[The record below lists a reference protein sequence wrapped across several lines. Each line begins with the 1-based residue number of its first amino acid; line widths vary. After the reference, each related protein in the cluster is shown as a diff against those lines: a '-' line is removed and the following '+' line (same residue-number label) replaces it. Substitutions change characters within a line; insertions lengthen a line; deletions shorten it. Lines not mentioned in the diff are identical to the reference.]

1 MGTWRNKKKVVISR
15 EFVPEKSAFLHR
27 SGKADSS
34 RLKPVGMTRAW
45 SDAVRLCPPVLLLL
59 CVFTYA
65 QTKNSCLDCH
75 SALPDPL
82 GVTQETFSQD
92 IHAQKGL
99 TCVSCHGGDAASD
112 DPDKAMSPKA
122 GWKGK
127 IDRKQ
132 IPSLCGGCH
141 SDPAYMRQ
149 YNPSLRTDQLS
160 QYHTSIHG
168 QRLASGDSK
177 VAVCTDC
184 HSVHDLRAPVDP
196 RSTVNPV
203 NVANT
208 CAHCHADAAYMS
220 GYKIP
225 TNQFAEYSQSVHHDA
240 LAVRGDLSAPTCTTC
255 HGNHGATPPGVEKVQ
270 NVCSNCHTFQ
280 AQMYEKSSHK
290 AAFEAAS
297 LPGCVVCH
305 GNHGIRHPTDAML
318 GTGPDAVC
326 MRCHTPGDACDQAR
340 AGLLSSLSRLDAA
353 IKSTNQV
360 LAVAE
365 SSGMEVGEARMGQD
379 QARDALTK
387 ARVTIHSFR
396 ADLVDQDIQAGL
408 KVAAKDLQA
417 GKQAMVERNY
427 RRIGLGFSLIA
438 IALVLVGLRLYIKQI
453 ES

>member
-1 MGTWRNKKKVVISR
+1 MGIWRNN
-15 EFVPEKSAFLHR
+15 L
-27 SGKADSS
+27 
-34 RLKPVGMTRAW
+34 RAL
-45 SDAVRLCPPVLLLL
+45 ARATLLLL
-59 CVFTYA
+59 SGALLLCAVAYA
-65 QTKNSCLDCH
+65 QTKDSCLDCH
-75 SALPDPL
+75 SALPSPL
-82 GVTQETFSQD
+82 GVSQEEFSHD

-99 TCVSCHGGDAASD
+99 TCASCHGGDPTSD
-112 DPDKAMSPKA
+112 DPDKAMSRKA

-132 IPSLCGGCH
+132 VPQLCGGCH

-149 YNPSLRTDQLS
+149 FNPGLRTDQLS
-160 QYHTSIHG
+160 QYNTSVHG
-168 QRLASGDSK
+168 KRRAAGDDK

-184 HSVHDLRAPVDP
+184 HSVHDLRAPSDP
-196 RSTVNPV
+196 ASTVNPV

-208 CAHCHADAAYMS
+208 CSHCHADAGYMS

-225 TNQFAEYSQSVHHDA
+225 TNQFAEYSRSVHHNA
-240 LAVRGDLSAPTCTTC
+240 LMVRGDLSAPTCTTC
-255 HGNHGATPPGVEKVQ
+255 HGNHGATPPGVDKVQ

-290 AAFEAAS
+290 AAFDAAS

-305 GNHGIRHPTDAML
+305 GNHGIHHPTDAML
-318 GTGPDAVC
+318 GTGPAAVC
-326 MRCHTPGDACDQAR
+326 MQCHTPGDACDQAR
-340 AGLLSSLSRLDAA
+340 AGLLSSLGRLDVA
-353 IKSTNQV
+353 IKNADQV

-365 SSGMEVGEARMGQD
+365 SSGMEVSEARLAQD

-396 ADLVDQDIQAGL
+396 PDLVDRDIQAGL
-408 KVAAKDLQA
+408 KVAAQDLQA

-427 RRIGLGFSLIA
+427 RRLGLGISLVA
-438 IALVLVGLRLYIKQI
+438 IALVLVGLLLYIKQI